1 MAMPPVARVITLFD
15 NQKKCGMDKE
25 YIQKVV
31 AEFPEDVKQVM
42 TVASVVCVE
51 GLDLEV
57 LCNIC
62 EPNCPQALCD
72 VADALCR
79 SNWLLREHKRVHCDP
94 VIAGAVLEQNA
105 IGGSR
110 MKSMLINLKDY
121 LEINPLDDYL
131 SRRQYFVAARLLLGY
146 AIEKWEEFPE
156 KDLQFVSAFQTD
168 VILFASNAEL
178 SFHRSP
184 RQAVGRLEQR
194 FDFKLLLSTFNITG
208 NQRLFDMMGAL
219 YSRIFR
225 YDEATVCFETAE
237 PSPLSHQYQLMYL
250 SEMCWN
256 LGLLAK
262 SFAYAY
268 NAFRKN
274 EMEEE
279 ADQNIMVCLY
289 ISRLCAL
296 NDSMDSSRMW
306 LEKGKALIG
315 KRRVPEI
322 HPIRI
327 MYLEIEALLA
337 NDNYSKANEYLEKSE
352 LMAIRLYGENSPAL
366 SMISYIRYEM
376 YVRLGMSRKS
386 IEAYRDYVDCT
397 HFNYGF
403 SPADLSVLYSSI
415 VDSCNERG
423 SYSTAA
429 IYEERM
435 QDLHS
440 DSDNASFA
448 PGVRFFKALTE
459 ASNSLTHYDYEL
471 CAAHIED
478 ARGIF
483 LGEIKPDEETLEAIR
498 PVFEGSDIPDVVM
511 GTTYRR
517 ALADWDFE
525 TRLKRGD
532 YAEARTLIEEELAD
546 EQNAKERLLLSVQQ
560 GRIDIKEG
568 DTQTGIALW
577 WDVVRQA
584 DASWRFEIAKY
595 IAGCADELEL
605 QSEAIQFYETALQA
619 ESMIY
624 AKTKDLAVAL
634 RSYAEILQTYGRQQ
648 KSDELFQQAIEL
660 LKATHDR
667 DGVALAFWYWGSMK
681 QDHEAEFLMSRAIKY
696 WDREGIFDETLSH
709 MNREYALALGQ
720 QGKMNEAR
728 TAARRAV
735 DLYPGCYPDYL
746 EEEIEEYL

>member
-1 MAMPPVARVITLFD
+1 
-15 NQKKCGMDKE
+15 MDKE

-31 AEFPEDVKQVM
+31 AEFPEDVKQIM

-237 PSPLSHQYQLMYL
+237 PSPLSHQYQLIYL

-696 WDREGIFDETLSH
+696 WDREGVFDETLSH

>member
-1 MAMPPVARVITLFD
+1 
-15 NQKKCGMDKE
+15 MDKE

-146 AIEKWEEFPE
+146 AIEKWEEFLE

-250 SEMCWN
+250 SEMYWN

>member
-1 MAMPPVARVITLFD
+1 M
-15 NQKKCGMDKE
+15 
-25 YIQKVV
+25 
-31 AEFPEDVKQVM
+31 
-42 TVASVVCVE
+42 
-51 GLDLEV
+51 
-57 LCNIC
+57 
-62 EPNCPQALCD
+62 
-72 VADALCR
+72 ADALCR

>member
-1 MAMPPVARVITLFD
+1 
-15 NQKKCGMDKE
+15 MDKE

-459 ASNSLTHYDYEL
+459 ASDSLTHYDYEL

-696 WDREGIFDETLSH
+696 WDREGVFDETLSH

>member
-1 MAMPPVARVITLFD
+1 
-15 NQKKCGMDKE
+15 MDKE

-156 KDLQFVSAFQTD
+156 KDLLFVSAFQTD

-584 DASWRFEIAKY
+584 DASWRFEIAKN

-696 WDREGIFDETLSH
+696 WDREGVFDETLSH

>member
-1 MAMPPVARVITLFD
+1 
-15 NQKKCGMDKE
+15 MDKE

-31 AEFPEDVKQVM
+31 SEFPEDVKQVM

-62 EPNCPQALCD
+62 EPNCPQALYE
-72 VADALCR
+72 VAEALCR
-79 SNWLLREHKRVHCDP
+79 GNWLLREHRRIHCNP
-94 VIAGAVLEQNA
+94 AIADAVLERNA
-105 IGGSR
+105 ICESR
-110 MKSMLINLKDY
+110 MKSLLINLKDY

-146 AIEKWEEFPE
+146 AMEKWEEFPE
-156 KDLQFVSAFQTD
+156 KDLQFVSAFQTN

-237 PSPLSHQYQLMYL
+237 PSSLSHQYQLMYL

-352 LMAIRLYGENSPAL
+352 LMAIKLYGENSPAL

-440 DSDNASFA
+440 NSDNASFA

-459 ASNSLTHYDYEL
+459 ASNSLTRYDYEL

-483 LGEIKPDEETLEAIR
+483 FGEIKPDEETLEAIR
-498 PVFEGSDIPDVVM
+498 PVFEGSAIPDVVM

-546 EQNAKERLLLSVQQ
+546 EQNVKERLLLSVQQ

-577 WDVVRQA
+577 WDVVRRA

-605 QSEAIQFYETALQA
+605 QSEAILFYETALQA

-696 WDREGIFDETLSH
+696 WDREGVFDETLSH

>member
-1 MAMPPVARVITLFD
+1 
-15 NQKKCGMDKE
+15 MDKE

-250 SEMCWN
+250 SEMYWN

-471 CAAHIED
+471 CVAHIED

-517 ALADWDFE
+517 ALSDWDFE
-525 TRLKRGD
+525 TRLKRGN

-546 EQNAKERLLLSVQQ
+546 EQNVKERLLLSVQQ

-584 DASWRFEIAKY
+584 DASWWFEIAKY

-619 ESMIY
+619 ESMMY

-696 WDREGIFDETLSH
+696 WDREGVFDETLSH

>member
-1 MAMPPVARVITLFD
+1 
-15 NQKKCGMDKE
+15 MDKE

-546 EQNAKERLLLSVQQ
+546 EQNVKERLLLSVQQ

-624 AKTKDLAVAL
+624 AKTKDLAVVL

-696 WDREGIFDETLSH
+696 WDREGVFDETLSH

>member
-1 MAMPPVARVITLFD
+1 
-15 NQKKCGMDKE
+15 MDKE

-306 LEKGKALIG
+306 LEKGKTLIG

-577 WDVVRQA
+577 WDVVRQG

-728 TAARRAV
+728 MAARRAV

>member
-1 MAMPPVARVITLFD
+1 
-15 NQKKCGMDKE
+15 
-25 YIQKVV
+25 
-31 AEFPEDVKQVM
+31 
-42 TVASVVCVE
+42 
-51 GLDLEV
+51 
-57 LCNIC
+57 
-62 EPNCPQALCD
+62 
-72 VADALCR
+72 
-79 SNWLLREHKRVHCDP
+79 
-94 VIAGAVLEQNA
+94 
-105 IGGSR
+105 
-110 MKSMLINLKDY
+110 
-121 LEINPLDDYL
+121 
-131 SRRQYFVAARLLLGY
+131 
-146 AIEKWEEFPE
+146 
-156 KDLQFVSAFQTD
+156 
-168 VILFASNAEL
+168 
-178 SFHRSP
+178 
-184 RQAVGRLEQR
+184 
-194 FDFKLLLSTFNITG
+194 
-208 NQRLFDMMGAL
+208 MMGAL

-696 WDREGIFDETLSH
+696 WDREGVFDETLSH

>member
-1 MAMPPVARVITLFD
+1 
-15 NQKKCGMDKE
+15 MDKE

-250 SEMCWN
+250 SEMYWN

-366 SMISYIRYEM
+366 SMIFYIRYEM

-471 CAAHIED
+471 CVAHIED

-517 ALADWDFE
+517 ALSDWDFE
-525 TRLKRGD
+525 TRLKRGN

-546 EQNAKERLLLSVQQ
+546 EQNVKERLLLSVQQ

-584 DASWRFEIAKY
+584 DASWWFEIAKY

-696 WDREGIFDETLSH
+696 WDREGVFDETLSH

>member
-1 MAMPPVARVITLFD
+1 
-15 NQKKCGMDKE
+15 MDKE

-250 SEMCWN
+250 SEMYWN

-352 LMAIRLYGENSPAL
+352 FMAIRLYGENSPAL

-720 QGKMNEAR
+720 QGKINEAR

>member
-1 MAMPPVARVITLFD
+1 
-15 NQKKCGMDKE
+15 MDKE

-250 SEMCWN
+250 SEMYWN

-262 SFAYAY
+262 SFADAY

-306 LEKGKALIG
+306 LEKGKTLIG

-681 QDHEAEFLMSRAIKY
+681 QDHETEFLMSRAIKY
-696 WDREGIFDETLSH
+696 WDREGVFDETLSH

>member
-1 MAMPPVARVITLFD
+1 
-15 NQKKCGMDKE
+15 MDKE

-184 RQAVGRLEQR
+184 RQAMGRLEQR

>member
-1 MAMPPVARVITLFD
+1 
-15 NQKKCGMDKE
+15 MDKE

-42 TVASVVCVE
+42 IVASVVCVE

-250 SEMCWN
+250 SEMYWN

-386 IEAYRDYVDCT
+386 IEAYRDYVDFT

-696 WDREGIFDETLSH
+696 WDREGVFDETLSH

>member
-1 MAMPPVARVITLFD
+1 MVS
-15 NQKKCGMDKE
+15 
-25 YIQKVV
+25 
-31 AEFPEDVKQVM
+31 EFPEDVKQVM

-110 MKSMLINLKDY
+110 MKSMLINMKDY

-146 AIEKWEEFPE
+146 AIEKWEEFLE

-696 WDREGIFDETLSH
+696 WDREGVFDETLSH

>member
-1 MAMPPVARVITLFD
+1 
-15 NQKKCGMDKE
+15 MDKE

-250 SEMCWN
+250 SEMYWN

-306 LEKGKALIG
+306 LEKGKTLIG

-478 ARGIF
+478 ARGSF

-546 EQNAKERLLLSVQQ
+546 EQNVKERLLLSVQQ

-577 WDVVRQA
+577 WDVVRRA

-605 QSEAIQFYETALQA
+605 QSEAILFYETALQA

-634 RSYAEILQTYGRQQ
+634 RSYAEILQICGRQQ

>member
-1 MAMPPVARVITLFD
+1 MPPVARVITLFD

-250 SEMCWN
+250 SEMYWN

-306 LEKGKALIG
+306 LEKGKTLIG

-681 QDHEAEFLMSRAIKY
+681 QDHETEFLMSRAIKY
-696 WDREGIFDETLSH
+696 WDREGVFDETLSH

>member
-1 MAMPPVARVITLFD
+1 
-15 NQKKCGMDKE
+15 MDKE

-250 SEMCWN
+250 SEMYWN

-498 PVFEGSDIPDVVM
+498 TVFEGSDIPDVVM

-696 WDREGIFDETLSH
+696 WDREGVFDETLSH

>member
-1 MAMPPVARVITLFD
+1 
-15 NQKKCGMDKE
+15 MDKE

-146 AIEKWEEFPE
+146 AIEKWEEFLE

-250 SEMCWN
+250 SEMYWN

-459 ASNSLTHYDYEL
+459 ASDSMTHYDYDL

>member
-1 MAMPPVARVITLFD
+1 
-15 NQKKCGMDKE
+15 MDKE

-250 SEMCWN
+250 SEMYWN

-306 LEKGKALIG
+306 LEKGKTLIG

-322 HPIRI
+322 HLIRI

-423 SYSTAA
+423 TYSTAA

>member
-1 MAMPPVARVITLFD
+1 
-15 NQKKCGMDKE
+15 MDKE

-250 SEMCWN
+250 SEMYWN

-306 LEKGKALIG
+306 LEKGKTLIG

-440 DSDNASFA
+440 NSDNASFA

-696 WDREGIFDETLSH
+696 WDREGVFDETLSH

>member
-1 MAMPPVARVITLFD
+1 
-15 NQKKCGMDKE
+15 MDKE

-31 AEFPEDVKQVM
+31 SEFPEDVKQVM
-42 TVASVVCVE
+42 TVASIVCVE

-62 EPNCPQALCD
+62 EPNCPQALYE
-72 VADALCR
+72 VAEALCR
-79 SNWLLREHKRVHCDP
+79 GNWLLREHRRIHCNP
-94 VIAGAVLEQNA
+94 AIADAVLERNA
-105 IGGSR
+105 ICESR
-110 MKSMLINLKDY
+110 MKSLLINLKDY

-146 AIEKWEEFPE
+146 AMEKWEEFPE
-156 KDLQFVSAFQTD
+156 KDLQFVSAFQTN

-219 YSRIFR
+219 YSKIFR

-237 PSPLSHQYQLMYL
+237 PSSLSHQYQLMYL

-352 LMAIRLYGENSPAL
+352 LMAIKLYGENSPAL

-459 ASNSLTHYDYEL
+459 ASNSLTRYDYEL

-483 LGEIKPDEETLEAIR
+483 FGEIKPDEETLEAIR
-498 PVFEGSDIPDVVM
+498 PVFEGSAIPDVVM

-546 EQNAKERLLLSVQQ
+546 EQNVKERLLLSVQQ

-577 WDVVRQA
+577 WDVVRRA

-605 QSEAIQFYETALQA
+605 QSEAILFYETALQA

-696 WDREGIFDETLSH
+696 WDREGVFDETLSH

>member
-1 MAMPPVARVITLFD
+1 
-15 NQKKCGMDKE
+15 MDKE

-306 LEKGKALIG
+306 LEKGKTLIG

-366 SMISYIRYEM
+366 SMISYIRYEL

-459 ASNSLTHYDYEL
+459 AYNSLTHYDYEL

-584 DASWRFEIAKY
+584 DASWRFEIAKN

-667 DGVALAFWYWGSMK
+667 DGVALAFWYWGSIK

-696 WDREGIFDETLSH
+696 WDREGVFDETLSH

>member
-1 MAMPPVARVITLFD
+1 
-15 NQKKCGMDKE
+15 MDKE

-250 SEMCWN
+250 SEMYWN

-306 LEKGKALIG
+306 LEKGKTLIG

-337 NDNYSKANEYLEKSE
+337 NDNYSKANEYLETSE

-696 WDREGIFDETLSH
+696 WDREGVFDETLSH

>member
-1 MAMPPVARVITLFD
+1 
-15 NQKKCGMDKE
+15 MDKE

-156 KDLQFVSAFQTD
+156 KDLEFVSAFQTD

-696 WDREGIFDETLSH
+696 WDREGVFDETLSH

>member
-1 MAMPPVARVITLFD
+1 MVS
-15 NQKKCGMDKE
+15 
-25 YIQKVV
+25 
-31 AEFPEDVKQVM
+31 EFPEDVKQVM

-62 EPNCPQALCD
+62 EPNCPQALYE
-72 VADALCR
+72 VAEALCR
-79 SNWLLREHKRVHCDP
+79 GNWLLREHRRIHCNP
-94 VIAGAVLEQNA
+94 AIADAVLERNA
-105 IGGSR
+105 ICESR
-110 MKSMLINLKDY
+110 MKSLLINLKDY

-146 AIEKWEEFPE
+146 AMEKWEEFPE
-156 KDLQFVSAFQTD
+156 KDLQFVSAFQTN

-237 PSPLSHQYQLMYL
+237 PSSLSHQYQLMYL

-352 LMAIRLYGENSPAL
+352 LMAIKLYGENSPAL

-459 ASNSLTHYDYEL
+459 ASNSLTRYDYEL

-483 LGEIKPDEETLEAIR
+483 FGEIKPDEETLEAIR
-498 PVFEGSDIPDVVM
+498 PVFEGSAIPDVVM

-546 EQNAKERLLLSVQQ
+546 EQNVKKRLLLSVQQ

-577 WDVVRQA
+577 WDVVRRA

-605 QSEAIQFYETALQA
+605 QSEAILFYETALQA

-696 WDREGIFDETLSH
+696 WDREGVFDETLSH

>member
-1 MAMPPVARVITLFD
+1 
-15 NQKKCGMDKE
+15 MDKE

-306 LEKGKALIG
+306 LEKGKALIS

-696 WDREGIFDETLSH
+696 WDREGVFDETLSH

>member
-1 MAMPPVARVITLFD
+1 MVS
-15 NQKKCGMDKE
+15 
-25 YIQKVV
+25 
-31 AEFPEDVKQVM
+31 EFPEDVKQVM

-62 EPNCPQALCD
+62 EPNCPQALYE
-72 VADALCR
+72 VAEALCR
-79 SNWLLREHKRVHCDP
+79 GNWLLREHRRIHCNP
-94 VIAGAVLEQNA
+94 AIADAVLERNA
-105 IGGSR
+105 ICESR
-110 MKSMLINLKDY
+110 MKSLLINLKDY

-146 AIEKWEEFPE
+146 AMEKWEEFPE
-156 KDLQFVSAFQTD
+156 KDLQFVSAFQTN

-237 PSPLSHQYQLMYL
+237 PSSLSHQYQLMYL

-352 LMAIRLYGENSPAL
+352 LMAIKLYGENSPAL

-459 ASNSLTHYDYEL
+459 ASNSLTRYDYEL

-483 LGEIKPDEETLEAIR
+483 FGEIKPDEETLEAIR
-498 PVFEGSDIPDVVM
+498 PVFEGSAIPDVVM

-546 EQNAKERLLLSVQQ
+546 EQNVKERLLLSVQQ
-560 GRIDIKEG
+560 GSIDIKEG

-577 WDVVRQA
+577 WDVVRRA

-605 QSEAIQFYETALQA
+605 QSEAILFYETALQA

-696 WDREGIFDETLSH
+696 WDREGVFDETLSH

>member
-1 MAMPPVARVITLFD
+1 
-15 NQKKCGMDKE
+15 
-25 YIQKVV
+25 
-31 AEFPEDVKQVM
+31 
-42 TVASVVCVE
+42 
-51 GLDLEV
+51 
-57 LCNIC
+57 
-62 EPNCPQALCD
+62 
-72 VADALCR
+72 
-79 SNWLLREHKRVHCDP
+79 
-94 VIAGAVLEQNA
+94 
-105 IGGSR
+105 
-110 MKSMLINLKDY
+110 
-121 LEINPLDDYL
+121 
-131 SRRQYFVAARLLLGY
+131 
-146 AIEKWEEFPE
+146 
-156 KDLQFVSAFQTD
+156 
-168 VILFASNAEL
+168 
-178 SFHRSP
+178 
-184 RQAVGRLEQR
+184 
-194 FDFKLLLSTFNITG
+194 
-208 NQRLFDMMGAL
+208 MGAL

-696 WDREGIFDETLSH
+696 WDREGVFDETLSH

>member
-1 MAMPPVARVITLFD
+1 
-15 NQKKCGMDKE
+15 MDKE

-250 SEMCWN
+250 SEMYWN

-403 SPADLSVLYSSI
+403 SLADLSVLYSSI

>member
-1 MAMPPVARVITLFD
+1 
-15 NQKKCGMDKE
+15 MDKE

-110 MKSMLINLKDY
+110 MKSMQINLKDY

-696 WDREGIFDETLSH
+696 WDREGVFDETLSH

>member
-1 MAMPPVARVITLFD
+1 
-15 NQKKCGMDKE
+15 MDKE

-250 SEMCWN
+250 SEMYWN

-306 LEKGKALIG
+306 LEKGKTLIG

-577 WDVVRQA
+577 LDVVRQA

-681 QDHEAEFLMSRAIKY
+681 QDHETEFLMSRAIKY
-696 WDREGIFDETLSH
+696 WDREGVFDETLSH

>member
-1 MAMPPVARVITLFD
+1 
-15 NQKKCGMDKE
+15 MDKE

-168 VILFASNAEL
+168 FILFASNAEL

-250 SEMCWN
+250 SEMYWN

-696 WDREGIFDETLSH
+696 WDREGVFDETLSH

>member
-1 MAMPPVARVITLFD
+1 MVS
-15 NQKKCGMDKE
+15 
-25 YIQKVV
+25 
-31 AEFPEDVKQVM
+31 EFPEDVKQVM

-62 EPNCPQALCD
+62 EPNCPQALYE
-72 VADALCR
+72 VAEALCR
-79 SNWLLREHKRVHCDP
+79 GNWLLREHRRIHCNP
-94 VIAGAVLEQNA
+94 AIADAVLERNA
-105 IGGSR
+105 IGESR
-110 MKSMLINLKDY
+110 MKSLLINLKDY

-131 SRRQYFVAARLLLGY
+131 SRRQYFVAARLLLDY
-146 AIEKWEEFPE
+146 AMEKWEDYQE
-156 KDLQFVSAFQTD
+156 KDLLFVSAFQTD
-168 VILFASNAEL
+168 AILFASNAEL
-178 SFHRSP
+178 SFHRNP
-184 RQAVGRLEQR
+184 RQAVSSLEQR

-237 PSPLSHQYQLMYL
+237 PSSLSHQYQLMYL

-352 LMAIRLYGENSPAL
+352 LMAIKLYGENSPAL

-459 ASNSLTHYDYEL
+459 ASNSLTRYDYEL

-483 LGEIKPDEETLEAIR
+483 FGEIKPDEETLEAIR
-498 PVFEGSDIPDVVM
+498 PVFEGSAIPDVVM

-546 EQNAKERLLLSVQQ
+546 EQNVKERLLLSVQQ

-577 WDVVRQA
+577 WDVVRRA

-605 QSEAIQFYETALQA
+605 QSEAILFYETALQA

-696 WDREGIFDETLSH
+696 WDREGVFDETLSH

>member
-1 MAMPPVARVITLFD
+1 
-15 NQKKCGMDKE
+15 MDKE

-146 AIEKWEEFPE
+146 AIEKWEEFLE

-168 VILFASNAEL
+168 VILFASNTEL

-250 SEMCWN
+250 SEMYWN

-459 ASNSLTHYDYEL
+459 ASDSMTHYDYDL

-696 WDREGIFDETLSH
+696 WDREGVFDETLSH

>member
-1 MAMPPVARVITLFD
+1 
-15 NQKKCGMDKE
+15 MDKE

-306 LEKGKALIG
+306 LEKGKTLIG

-366 SMISYIRYEM
+366 SMISYIRYEL

-459 ASNSLTHYDYEL
+459 AYNSLTHYDYEL

-584 DASWRFEIAKY
+584 DASWRFEIAKN

-696 WDREGIFDETLSH
+696 WDREGVFDETLSH

>member
-1 MAMPPVARVITLFD
+1 
-15 NQKKCGMDKE
+15 MDKE

-366 SMISYIRYEM
+366 SMISYIRYEI

-696 WDREGIFDETLSH
+696 WDREGVFDETLSH

>member
-1 MAMPPVARVITLFD
+1 MPPVARVITLFD
-15 NQKKCGMDKE
+15 NQIKCGMDKE

-42 TVASVVCVE
+42 TVASVMCVE
-51 GLDLEV
+51 GLDLDV

-62 EPNCPQALCD
+62 EPNCPQALYE
-72 VADALCR
+72 VAEALCR

-146 AIEKWEEFPE
+146 AIEKWEEFLE

-237 PSPLSHQYQLMYL
+237 PSPLLHQYQLMYL

-274 EMEEE
+274 EMEGET
-279 ADQNIMVCLY
+279 DRNIMVCLY
-289 ISRLCAL
+289 ISRQCAL

-306 LEKGKALIG
+306 LEKAKTLIG

-696 WDREGIFDETLSH
+696 WDREGVFDETLSH

>member
-1 MAMPPVARVITLFD
+1 
-15 NQKKCGMDKE
+15 MDKE

-250 SEMCWN
+250 SEMYWN

-624 AKTKDLAVAL
+624 AKTKNLAVAL

-720 QGKMNEAR
+720 QGKINEAR